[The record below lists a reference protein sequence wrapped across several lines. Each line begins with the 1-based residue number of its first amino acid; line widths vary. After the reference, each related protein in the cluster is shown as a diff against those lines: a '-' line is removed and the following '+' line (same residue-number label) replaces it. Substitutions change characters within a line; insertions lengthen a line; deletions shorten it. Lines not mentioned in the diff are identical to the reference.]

1 MSQNINITHSN
12 IFLKIRLRH
21 LYRNRSV
28 TINNSSQ
35 HLCNFKVL
43 YTLLDTISHATTWQ
57 SKPGSVENKK
67 KPHQTQK
74 TRHSL
79 SLKFHPFFL
88 WTPTAQELSKIIFL
102 ILSYKYYDSKFS
114 LFFFMVPSIS
124 SARNRVNDMGNSKV
138 HLVLLC
144 WPKEKLSNYLQDTD
158 WKMKNWSSKFL

>member
-67 KPHQTQK
+67 NPTKHKKQDTHCLSNS
-74 TRHSL
+74 THSSFEL
-79 SLKFHPFFL
+79 LLLRNYLKLFFL
-88 WTPTAQELSKIIFL
+88 F
-102 ILSYKYYDSKFS
+102 
-114 LFFFMVPSIS
+114 
-124 SARNRVNDMGNSKV
+124 
-138 HLVLLC
+138 
-144 WPKEKLSNYLQDTD
+144 
-158 WKMKNWSSKFL
+158 